1 MYTFLLVLLV
11 VDSLILVAAVLLQS
25 AKGGGL
31 AASFGGVSTVAD
43 TFMGSRQ
50 AADFLQKLTWWTAG
64 IFLGL
69 AFGLQLM
76 SAQVRAPRSI
86 LDQSLTQ
93 PAPVQPVAPEG
104 KGAQPVVPLAPAEK
118 SPAPSGAKKQ

>member
-11 VDSLILVAAVLLQS
+11 LDSLILVAAVLLQS

-31 AASFGGVSTVAD
+31 ASSFGGVSTVAD

-69 AFGLQLM
+69 AFVLQLM
-76 SAQVRAPRSI
+76 SAQVRTPRSI
-86 LDQSLTQ
+86 LDQALTQ
-93 PAPVQPVAPEG
+93 PPPVQSAPAQG
-104 KGAQPVVPLAPAEK
+104 QGAQPVVPLTPAEK
-118 SPAPSGAKKQ
+118 SPAPASGKNK